1 LKRQGEQP
9 AQPGLAAEERTEYAV
24 VDQEALQRALAIDE
38 TVRHVRP
45 DDWRD
50 VYAREQ
56 VIKRALYDI
65 LKDVAEVERIFLI
78 IKAQKEY

>member
-1 LKRQGEQP
+1 LKRQSEQP
-9 AQPGLAAEERTEYAV
+9 TQPGLAAEERHEYAI

-38 TVRHVRP
+38 TVRRVRP
-45 DDWRD
+45 DDWRG

-65 LKDVAEVERIFLI
+65 LNDVDEVERIFPI
-78 IKAQKEY
+78 VKAQREY